1 MFLKEEKEKLERM
14 LEKNKKL
21 KLKPSNYTELAE
33 TVGVSR
39 NTIWLAIH
47 TDKVKNAECKIKM
60 MMEQIEEQKK
70 KVVKV
75 REEKVEELEKYGF
88 EKQEDGTFAT
98 KLIGIG
104 SSQKSN
110 IKTCYIVDENLEIR
124 LYITNAYSLNKIVE
138 RTIEDITLLYELIRD
153 GVAYLEEKT
162 YLM

>member
-14 LEKNKKL
+14 LEKNKNL
-21 KLKPSNYTELAE
+21 KIKPSNYTELAK
-33 TVGVSR
+33 TIGVSR

-60 MMEQIEEQKK
+60 MMAQIEGQKK
-70 KVVKV
+70 KVVKI
-75 REEKVEELEKYGF
+75 REEKLYDLEKYGF
-88 EKQEDGTFAT
+88 EKQEDGTYAT
-98 KLIGIG
+98 KLIAIG
-104 SSQKSN
+104 SSKKN

-153 GVAYLEEKT
+153 DVAYLEEKT